1 MTWWSVVRFLHV
13 SGAALWVGGQLTISL
28 VLLPLARQK
37 LPAEQ
42 YTGMARE
49 VGRRFGIFTG
59 AVFLPVQITT
69 GVAMAR
75 HKGVTWASL
84 AEPGYGRILAAKL
97 LLFGAVIAIA
107 GVHGWAS
114 SRHPS
119 FARAMALASLAG
131 SVGIVLIATALPST

>member
-1 MTWWSVVRFLHV
+1 MTWWSVIRFFHV

-42 YTGMARE
+42 FAGMARE

-59 AVFLPVQITT
+59 AIFLPVQITT

-84 AEPGYGRILAAKL
+84 VEPGYGRILAAKL
-97 LLFGAVIAIA
+97 LLFGAVVAVA

-119 FARAMALASLAG
+119 FARAMAITSLVG
-131 SVGIVLIATALPST
+131 SVGIVLIATALPTT

>member
-37 LPAEQ
+37 LAADQ

-84 AEPGYGRILAAKL
+84 TEPGYGRILAAKL
-97 LLFGAVIAIA
+97 LLFGAVVAIA

>member
-1 MTWWSVVRFLHV
+1 MTWWSVIRFLHV

-28 VLLPLARQK
+28 VLLPLARRK
-37 LPAEQ
+37 LAAEQ
-42 YTGMARE
+42 YTGIARE

-59 AVFLPVQITT
+59 AIFLPVQVTT
-69 GVAMAR
+69 GVAMAW

-97 LLFGAVIAIA
+97 LLFAAVVAVA

-119 FARAMALASLAG
+119 FARAMAIASLVG

>member
-13 SGAALWVGGQLTISL
+13 TGAALWVGGQLTISL
-28 VLLPLARQK
+28 VLLPLARRM

-42 YTGMARE
+42 CAGVARE

-69 GVAMAR
+69 GVAMAW
-75 HKGVTWASL
+75 HKGVTWTSL
-84 AEPGYGRILAAKL
+84 TQPGYGRILAAKL
-97 LLFGAVIAIA
+97 LLFGAVIAVA
-107 GVHGWAS
+107 GLHGWAG

-119 FARAMALASLAG
+119 LARALAVTSLTG
-131 SVGIVLIATALPST
+131 SVGIVLIATALPGT

>member
-1 MTWWSVVRFLHV
+1 MTWWSVIRFLHV

-28 VLLPLARQK
+28 VLLPLARRK
-37 LPAEQ
+37 LAAEQ
-42 YTGMARE
+42 YTGIARE

-69 GVAMAR
+69 GVAMAW

-84 AEPGYGRILAAKL
+84 AEPGYGRILSAKL
-97 LLFGAVIAIA
+97 LLFGAVIAVA

-119 FARAMALASLAG
+119 FARAMAIASLVG

>member
-1 MTWWSVVRFLHV
+1 MTWWSVIRFLHV

-28 VLLPLARQK
+28 VLLPLARRK
-37 LPAEQ
+37 LAAEQ

-59 AVFLPVQITT
+59 AIFLPVQVTT
-69 GVAMAR
+69 GVAMAW

-97 LLFGAVIAIA
+97 LLFAAVVAVA

-119 FARAMALASLAG
+119 FARAMAIASLVG

>member
-1 MTWWSVVRFLHV
+1 MTWWSVIRFLHV

-28 VLLPLARQK
+28 VLLPLARRK
-37 LPAEQ
+37 LAAEQ
-42 YTGMARE
+42 YTGIARE

-59 AVFLPVQITT
+59 AVFLPVQVTT
-69 GVAMAR
+69 GVAMAW

-84 AEPGYGRILAAKL
+84 TEPGYGRILAAKL
-97 LLFGAVIAIA
+97 LLFAAVVAVA

-119 FARAMALASLAG
+119 FARAMAIASLVG

>member
-1 MTWWSVVRFLHV
+1 MTWWSVIRFLHV

-28 VLLPLARQK
+28 VLLPLARRK
-37 LPAEQ
+37 LAAEQ
-42 YTGMARE
+42 YTGIARE

-69 GVAMAR
+69 GVAMAW

-84 AEPGYGRILAAKL
+84 TEPGYGRILAAKL
-97 LLFGAVIAIA
+97 LLFAAVVAVA

-119 FARAMALASLAG
+119 FARAMAIASLVG

>member
-1 MTWWSVVRFLHV
+1 MTWWSVIRFLHV

-28 VLLPLARQK
+28 VLLPLARRK
-37 LPAEQ
+37 LAAGQ

-69 GVAMAR
+69 GVAMAW

-97 LLFGAVIAIA
+97 LLFGAVVAVA

-119 FARAMALASLAG
+119 FARSMAIASLVG
-131 SVGIVLIATALPST
+131 SVGIVLMATALPST

>member
-1 MTWWSVVRFLHV
+1 MTWWSVIRFLHV

-28 VLLPLARQK
+28 VLLPLARRK
-37 LPAEQ
+37 LAAEQ

-59 AVFLPVQITT
+59 AIFLPVQVTT
-69 GVAMAR
+69 GVAMAW

-84 AEPGYGRILAAKL
+84 TEPGYGRILAAKL
-97 LLFGAVIAIA
+97 LLFAAVVAVA

-119 FARAMALASLAG
+119 FARAMAIASLVG